1 MLKKAVYG
9 LMAAM
14 LFASGI
20 ALAENSPS
28 IDQVYKAA
36 ESGNLNEA
44 QRMMDVVLA
53 QHPNSAKAHFVEAE
67 IAAKQG
73 QMERASSEL
82 GKAEELK
89 PGLPFAKP
97 EAVQEL
103 KSRIGGRRSGAMS
116 VAQPASSGFP
126 WGMLFVAG
134 GAIAIL
140 FLIMRAISARNAVS
154 SYQPAQ
160 RYGQPQGYGNQ
171 PYAPQPYGQPYGGAA
186 PMSGGM
192 GSTIMGGLATG
203 AAVGAG
209 MVAGEALAHHFMDG
223 SSSGSSSGNNINPVA
238 DSWTDSPD
246 NMGGTD
252 FGIADNSSWD
262 DSSNFADSGDSDWG

>member
-1 MLKKAVYG
+1 MLKKAMYG
-9 LMAAM
+9 WMAAL
-14 LFASGI
+14 LFASG
-20 ALAENSPS
+20 AVLAQETPS

-36 ESGNLNEA
+36 QSGNLNEA
-44 QRMMDVVLA
+44 QRMMDVVLT
-53 QHPNSAKAHFVEAE
+53 QHPDSAKAHFIEAE
-67 IAAKQG
+67 LSAKQG
-73 QMERASSEL
+73 RMDKAASEL

-103 KSRIGGRRSGAMS
+103 KSRISERHTNAMS

-140 FLIMRAISARNAVS
+140 FLIMRAISARNAVA
-154 SYQPAQ
+154 SYQPA
-160 RYGQPQGYGNQ
+160 RPSYGQPYGSGQ
-171 PYAPQPYGQPYGGAA
+171 AYGAPGQPYGGA
-186 PMSGGM
+186 PGGGM
-192 GSTIMGGLATG
+192 GSGIMGGLATG

-223 SSSGSSSGNNINPVA
+223 NSSGGASGNNITPVS
-238 DSWTDSPD
+238 DSWSDTPD
-246 NMGGTD
+246 NMGGND
-252 FGIADNSSWD
+252 FGIADDSSWG

>member
-9 LMAAM
+9 LLAAM

-20 ALAENSPS
+20 ALAEETFS

-36 ESGNLNEA
+36 ESGNLGEA
-44 QRMMDVVLA
+44 QRMMDAVLA

-67 IAAKQG
+67 ISAKQG
-73 QMERASSEL
+73 QMDRASTEL
-82 GKAEELK
+82 SKAEALK

-103 KSRIGGRRSGAMS
+103 KNRISDRHTMT

-140 FLIMRAISARNAVS
+140 FLIMRAFSARNAMS
-154 SYQPAQ
+154 SYQPA
-160 RYGQPQGYGNQ
+160 RPSYGQPYGGSG
-171 PYAPQPYGQPYGGAA
+171 PAYGAPPYGQPYGGA
-186 PMSGGM
+186 PGGGM
-192 GSTIMGGLATG
+192 GSSIMGGLATG

-223 SSSGSSSGNNINPVA
+223 NSSGGASSGNINPVA
-238 DSWTDSPD
+238 DSWSDSPD
-246 NMGGTD
+246 NMGGND